1 MTIILCDN
9 VTAVPNRQLHSP
21 YLPSRVNMSLRLRT
35 MFLETVWSAIPELEW
50 ETPEALKKTS
60 GLDEGTLKRTVDFL
74 VRWEF
79 VEVRQYPGTQIRRK
93 PGALSPVEIASALR
107 SIGDAKPQTT
117 SGRVRIAT
125 RVACRAC
132 GHRNLT
138 LSGNNEVECATCHE
152 KQWFALEI
160 DKATMKLED
169 AETPIRPGILRR
181 MLVRLGFPQPA
192 FRRYVPNALQYF
204 WFWCTECSRVSA
216 DYPHGYSRYMTCEFC
231 GCNSG
236 F

>member
-1 MTIILCDN
+1 
-9 VTAVPNRQLHSP
+9 
-21 YLPSRVNMSLRLRT
+21 

-125 RVACRAC
+125 RVA
-132 GHRNLT
+132 
-138 LSGNNEVECATCHE
+138 
-152 KQWFALEI
+152 
-160 DKATMKLED
+160 
-169 AETPIRPGILRR
+169 
-181 MLVRLGFPQPA
+181 
-192 FRRYVPNALQYF
+192 
-204 WFWCTECSRVSA
+204 
-216 DYPHGYSRYMTCEFC
+216 
-231 GCNSG
+231 
-236 F
+236 

>member
-1 MTIILCDN
+1 
-9 VTAVPNRQLHSP
+9 
-21 YLPSRVNMSLRLRT
+21 

-50 ETPEALKKTS
+50 ETPEALKETS
-60 GLDEGTLKRTVDFL
+60 GLDEGTLRQTVDFL

-79 VEVRQYPGTQIRRK
+79 VEVRQSPGLQIRRK
-93 PGALSPVEIASALR
+93 PGALSPVEIVSALR
-107 SIGDAKPQTT
+107 SIGDPKSRTS
-117 SGRVRIAT
+117 SGRFRIAT

-132 GHRNLT
+132 GQRNLT
-138 LSGNNEVECATCHE
+138 LSGQNEVECATCHE

-160 DKATMKLED
+160 DKATMRLEET
-169 AETPIRPGILRR
+169 ETPIGPGLIRR

-192 FRRYVPNALQYF
+192 FNRYVPRPLQYF

-216 DYPHGYSRYMTCEFC
+216 DYPHGHSRYMTCEFC
-231 GCNSG
+231 GSNTG